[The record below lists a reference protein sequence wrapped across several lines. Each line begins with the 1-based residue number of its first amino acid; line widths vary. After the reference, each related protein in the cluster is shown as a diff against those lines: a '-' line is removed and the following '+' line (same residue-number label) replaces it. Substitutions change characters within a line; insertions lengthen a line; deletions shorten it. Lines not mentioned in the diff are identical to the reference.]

1 MNGERDMRRVGR
13 TNLPYV
19 TIALTA
25 LNAVVFL
32 VTDLVF
38 RNRAPEV
45 AYYLSLNPFLAWNR
59 GEYWRFFTSMFY
71 HFGIEHLASNLL
83 MLYFTGTIL
92 EQTFGHIRFLVL
104 FVTSGL
110 VGGAASV
117 FYNSVIV
124 PENATKVFCAGASGA
139 VYGLIGAYAVS
150 FFFQRRRVSGEE
162 KTRIAVA
169 VLFLLFGTIYDTGV
183 GHDAHFGGFFAGA
196 LIGVLY
202 SVFMRNRSRGRSGTG
217 Q

>member
-1 MNGERDMRRVGR
+1 MNGERRMRRYGR

-19 TIALTA
+19 TIALTV
-25 LNAVVFL
+25 LNAAVFL
-32 VTDLVF
+32 VTDLLL
-38 RNRAPEV
+38 RDRDPEV
-45 AYYLSLNPFLAWNR
+45 AYYMSLNPFLAWNR

-83 MLYFTGTIL
+83 MLYFTGTML
-92 EQTFGHIRFLVL
+92 EQTFGHIRFLIL
-104 FVTSGL
+104 FVGSGL
-110 VGGAASV
+110 MGGAASV

-124 PENATKVFCAGASGA
+124 PENAAKVYCAGASGA

-169 VLFLLFGTIYDTGV
+169 VIFLLFGTIYDTGV
-183 GHDAHFGGFFAGA
+183 GHDAHFGGFFAGT
-196 LIGVLY
+196 LIGMLY
-202 SVFMRNRSRGRSGTG
+202 SVMERNKHRRRSDTG

>member
-19 TIALTA
+19 TITLTA

-32 VTDLVF
+32 ITDLVL
-38 RNRAPEV
+38 RNRGPEV
-45 AYYLSLNPFLAWNR
+45 AYYMSLNPFLAWNR
-59 GEYWRFFTSMFY
+59 GEYWRFITSMFY

-92 EQTFGHIRFLVL
+92 EQTFGHIRFLIL
-104 FVTSGL
+104 FVASGL
-110 VGGAASV
+110 MGGAASV

-124 PENATKVFCAGASGA
+124 PGNATKVFCAGASGA
-139 VYGLIGAYAVS
+139 VYGLIGAYVVT
-150 FFFQRRRVSGEE
+150 FFFQRRRVSEGE

-183 GHDAHFGGFFAGA
+183 GHDAHFGGFFAGV

-202 SVFMRNRSRGRSGTG
+202 SVLERNKHRRWSDTR